1 YTFIKLTSPP
11 PKPIIF
17 DGSNRDVCEVT
28 RNRTNTP
35 LQALAMLNDP
45 LVLEAS
51 RVLAADLVSRHADP
65 GEAIGEAFAR
75 IICREP
81 KKEEAEI
88 LMDYYGEELQRFE
101 QRPEEISKAVSIG
114 DHPLGDNSGKAGTAA
129 LMQVIVAIYNVEE
142 AITKT

>member
-1 YTFIKLTSPP
+1 
-11 PKPIIF
+11 
-17 DGSNRDVCEVT
+17 
-28 RNRTNTP
+28 

-51 RVLAADLVSRHADP
+51 RVLAADLVSRHAGP
-65 GEAIGEAFAR
+65 GEAIKEAFAR

-81 KKEEAEI
+81 EKEESGI
-88 LMDYYGEELQRFE
+88 LMDYYREELERFE
-101 QRPEEISKAVSIG
+101 RRPEEIAKAVNIG
-114 DHPLGDNSGKAGTAA
+114 EHPLGDESKKAETAA